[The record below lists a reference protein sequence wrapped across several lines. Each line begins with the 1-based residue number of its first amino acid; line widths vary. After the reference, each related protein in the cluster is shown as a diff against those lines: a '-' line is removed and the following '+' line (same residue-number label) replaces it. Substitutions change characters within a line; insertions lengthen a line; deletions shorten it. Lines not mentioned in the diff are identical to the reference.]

1 MRIAL
6 DKDDPY
12 GFQTDKSRQNE
23 STGKKSLRS
32 ISMYFSFFFIFL
44 LIHQALTLNSNSR
57 RITTTGETVNLM
69 AVDAQ
74 RVMRLVETL
83 NQLWSAPFQICVAIY
98 FLYVTMGVAVMAGLG
113 TLLLLVPL
121 NLLITRLVRKM
132 QVT

>member
-1 MRIAL
+1 M

-12 GFQTDKSRQNE
+12 GFQTEKSRQNE

>member
-12 GFQTDKSRQNE
+12 GFQTEKSRQNE

-44 LIHQALTLNSNSR
+44 LIHQALTLNSLSK

>member
-1 MRIAL
+1 MRITL
-6 DKDDPY
+6 DKDDPH
-12 GFQTDKSRQNE
+12 GFQTEKSRQNE
-23 STGKKSLRS
+23 STRKKSLRS
-32 ISMYFSFFFIFL
+32 ISMYFFFLIFL
-44 LIHQALTLNSNSR
+44 LIHQALTLNSLSK

>member
-1 MRIAL
+1 MCRLA
-6 DKDDPY
+6 KNHYPA
-12 GFQTDKSRQNE
+12 
-23 STGKKSLRS
+23 S
-32 ISMYFSFFFIFL
+32 ICIFLSSFFLFI
-44 LIHQALTLNSNSR
+44 HKALTLNSLSR

-74 RVMRLVETL
+74 RVMHLVETL